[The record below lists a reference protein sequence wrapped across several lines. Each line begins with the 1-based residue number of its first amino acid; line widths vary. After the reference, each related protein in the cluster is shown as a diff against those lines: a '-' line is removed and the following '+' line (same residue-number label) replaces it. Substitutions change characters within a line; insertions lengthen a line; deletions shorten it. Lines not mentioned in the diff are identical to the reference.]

1 MLATGES
8 DIATYQQWFHGLWD
22 CSLTDLDELSVKKGT
37 LEVEIP
43 ANGIDCG
50 PGATKRWSEL
60 PTHSIS
66 LVPSYW
72 TDWTMTNTGCGLER
86 AIEFR
91 QCMGLSGAWGDAL
104 RLKPGVC
111 RKGLEQRNDPLEEC
125 NSLGARVAASREARW
140 LQGAVASPMGSP
152 LVLGSH

>member
-1 MLATGES
+1 
-8 DIATYQQWFHGLWD
+8 
-22 CSLTDLDELSVKKGT
+22 

-43 ANGIDCG
+43 ANRTDRG

-60 PTHSIS
+60 PIHSIS
-66 LVPSYW
+66 LVSSYW

-86 AIEFR
+86 AIGLR

-104 RLKPGVC
+104 QLKPAVC

-125 NSLGARVAASREARW
+125 DSLSARGAASREARRS
-140 LQGAVASPMGSP
+140 QGAVASPMGSP